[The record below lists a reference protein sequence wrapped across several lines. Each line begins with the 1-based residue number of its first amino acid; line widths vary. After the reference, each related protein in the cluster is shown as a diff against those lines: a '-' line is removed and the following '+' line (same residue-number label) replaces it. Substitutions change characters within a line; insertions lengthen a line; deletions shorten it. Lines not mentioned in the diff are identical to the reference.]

1 MKIKDSSSKVFLIGL
16 IFIIF
21 SVFFIFPINIFAAS
35 LDIPYFITIFA
46 IDSNFQSTPIAYFDF
61 MLKGGLKTN
70 INLSFSFFY
79 SDSLIFNVEDTD
91 NNPHQIVPTFYLKAL
106 NATINNLFGFL
117 DFSLFMNDFRNAGDG
132 GSYNTFYYSM
142 DANKT
147 FESVYKISGY
157 GVALKATF
165 LNKMLSFSLFGYQPT
180 TSLVGAS
187 TIDSLD
193 LAIDLNLEDLSISV
207 FAGTE
212 AFVKY
217 RWAVSIFFEKKIFSL
232 LLTTGI
238 EDTSTYDDLMSLY
251 LLFEQN
257 FLIENFYESFSVF
270 SKPEIYNGQ
279 SLTTGGEN
287 TGILLRIDLGYKDK
301 YNSFFAG
308 LFTSLELRNY
318 NLYSLN
324 ASPYVKLLSSGIL
337 WRIDVT
343 FNLLD
348 LSTIFSVIKLSFET
362 AF

>member
-1 MKIKDSSSKVFLIGL
+1 MKAKNSLSALILLRL
-16 IFIIF
+16 IFVIF
-21 SVFFIFPINIFAAS
+21 SCFFIFSTNILGAS
-35 LDIPYFITIFA
+35 VDIPYFITIFA
-46 IDSNFQSTPIAYFDF
+46 IDSNFQSTPIAYFDLV
-61 MLKGGLKTN
+61 LKGGLKTN

-79 SDSLIFNVEDTD
+79 SDSLIFNVNDTEGD
-91 NNPHQIVPTFYLKAL
+91 PHQILPTFYLKAL

-117 DFSLFMNDFRNAGDG
+117 DFSLFMNDFRNAGSG
-132 GSYNTFYYSM
+132 GAYNTFYYSM

-157 GVALKATF
+157 GIALKATF
-165 LNKMLSFSLFGYQPT
+165 LNRLFSVSLFGYQPT
-180 TSLVGAS
+180 ISLVGDS
-187 TIDSLD
+187 TIDCLD
-193 LAIDLNLEDLSISV
+193 IAFDLNLEDLSISV
-207 FAGTE
+207 FVGTE

-217 RWAVSIFFEKKIFSL
+217 RAAVSIFFEKKIFSL

-279 SLTTGGEN
+279 SLATGGEN

-324 ASPYVKLLSSGIL
+324 ASCYVKLLSTGIL

-343 FNLLD
+343 FNLLN